1 MPQVSLAKGTVNLE
15 VVGQGP
21 TTLTFVHGLG
31 PGAAAWKL
39 VTQGQ
44 PDEWRALAPDLPGF
58 GATER
63 GGFGGDIDAAATVVH
78 HTLHAFGQLS
88 MGTLIGHGY
97 GALLSLSF
105 ASRYPSHIDRLVLIG
120 SGAFVR
126 DVTALA
132 IRHDDVL
139 GHGWDAER
147 AEAWLNSG
155 LVETLA
161 EPHFAAMR
169 DVTAGLD
176 ADLVAGCLA
185 AMMRAELL
193 EAVRTL
199 RIPLLL
205 IRGEQDPLVSDDD
218 LAIVSARASDATVVT
233 IASSGH
239 WPHLEAPDELR
250 AALRTFI
257 DAGAPSAAKDPA

>member
-31 PGAAAWKL
+31 PGAAAWEL
-39 VTQGQ
+39 VTQGM
-44 PDEWRALAPDLPGF
+44 PDGWRTLAPDLPGF

-88 MGTLIGHGY
+88 AGALIGHGY
-97 GALLSLSF
+97 GALVALSF
-105 ASRYPSHIDRLVLIG
+105 ASRYPAHVDRLVMIG

-126 DVTALA
+126 DVAAVA

-139 GHGWDAER
+139 GHGWDTER

-155 LVETLA
+155 LVETL
-161 EPHFAAMR
+161 EDPHFAAMR
-169 DVTAGLD
+169 DATAGLD
-176 ADLVAGCLA
+176 ADLVVGCLA
-185 AMMRAELL
+185 AMMQAELL
-193 EAVRTL
+193 EVVRTL
-199 RIPLLL
+199 RAPLLL
-205 IRGEQDPLVSDDD
+205 IRGEHDRLVSDDD
-218 LAIVSARASDATVVT
+218 LAIVTARASDATVAT
-233 IASSGH
+233 IPAAGH

-250 AALRTFI
+250 AALRGFI
-257 DAGAPSAAKDPA
+257 EPGAPSAAEERA

>member
-21 TTLTFVHGLG
+21 TPLTFIHGLG
-31 PGAAAWKL
+31 PGASSWEL
-39 VTQGQ
+39 VTQGL
-44 PDEWRALAPDLPGF
+44 PDGWRALAPDLPGF
-58 GATER
+58 GDTER

-88 MGTLIGHGY
+88 AGALIGHGY
-97 GALLSLSF
+97 GALVALSF
-105 ASRYPSHIDRLVLIG
+105 TSRYPSHVDRLVLID

-126 DVTALA
+126 DVAALA
-132 IRHDDVL
+132 IWHDDVL

-147 AEAWLNSG
+147 AEAWLKSG

-169 DVTAGLD
+169 DATAKLD

-193 EAVRTL
+193 EAARSL
-199 RIPLLL
+199 RVPLLL
-205 IRGEQDPLVSDDD
+205 IRGEQDPQVSDDD
-218 LAIVSARASDATVVT
+218 LAILSARAPDVTLETIPAT
-233 IASSGH
+233 GH

-250 AALRTFI
+250 SALRRFI
-257 DAGAPSAAKDPA
+257 DPTAESAAKDGA

>member
-31 PGAAAWKL
+31 PGAAAWEL
-39 VTQGQ
+39 VTQGM
-44 PDEWRALAPDLPGF
+44 PDGWRTLAPDLPGF

-88 MGTLIGHGY
+88 AGALIGHGY
-97 GALLSLSF
+97 GALVALSF
-105 ASRYPSHIDRLVLIG
+105 ASRYPAHVDRLVMIG

-126 DVTALA
+126 DVAAVA

-139 GHGWDAER
+139 GHGWDTER

-161 EPHFAAMR
+161 DPHFAAMR
-169 DVTAGLD
+169 DATAGLD
-176 ADLVAGCLA
+176 ADLVVGCLA
-185 AMMRAELL
+185 AMMQAELL
-193 EAVRTL
+193 EVVRTL
-199 RIPLLL
+199 RAPLLL
-205 IRGEQDPLVSDDD
+205 IRGEHDRLVSDDD
-218 LAIVSARASDATVVT
+218 LAIVTARVSDATVVT
-233 IASSGH
+233 IPAAGH

-250 AALRTFI
+250 AALRGFI
-257 DAGAPSAAKDPA
+257 EPGAPSAAKDQA